1 MRSAGPVGPDET
13 AQVEIMTEYATL
25 ITLVA
30 LLAGLAIGKAW
41 ERYKLRDGKWFD
53 RRRARESPHYLLG
66 LNFLVSNQI
75 DLAIEELTRA
85 ATLNADA
92 LEVHMMLGNLYREKG
107 QVGKAITVHQS
118 LLQRPKLSRLEHA
131 YVLLCLGLDYKR
143 GGFVDRALEAFT
155 EVLRLDPKNE
165 YALLNLQKL
174 HEDQHQWSEAFDTRQ
189 RLAKL
194 TDVGARPQNEAILAF
209 LENEIGLEA
218 MRRSD
223 YAEAIRRFEGAIDLD
238 ARAVPAY
245 LNLGDVR
252 VLQGD
257 ELAGAAIWE
266 KLIDVAAD
274 RAYLAFDRL
283 EALAVRTGSPERFTR
298 LCRRLIDENPQDWRA
313 RLALSRHLAASGHP
327 REALD
332 LQFAALVQNPHALGI
347 HQAIWRAL
355 GQLRHE
361 PALVDRYSE
370 LTRHAVFYLDPH
382 VCMRCRYRSTELL
395 WQCPHCHDWNTF
407 VEERI
412 APAQDP
418 AEVEV

>member
-1 MRSAGPVGPDET
+1 M
-13 AQVEIMTEYATL
+13 I
-25 ITLVA
+25 
-30 LLAGLAIGKAW
+30 
-41 ERYKLRDGKWFD
+41 
-53 RRRARESPHYLLG
+53 
-66 LNFLVSNQI
+66 
-75 DLAIEELTRA
+75 
-85 ATLNADA
+85 
-92 LEVHMMLGNLYREKG
+92 LGNLYREKG

-118 LLQRPKLSRLEHA
+118 LLQRPKLTRLEHA

-143 GGFVDRALEAFT
+143 GGFVDRALEAFN
-155 EVLRLDPKNE
+155 EVLQLDARNE
-165 YALLNLQKL
+165 YALVNLQKL
-174 HEDQHQWSEAFDTRQ
+174 HEEQHQWSEAFDTRQ

-194 TDVGARPQNEAILAF
+194 TTSDAKPQNEAILAF

-218 MRRSD
+218 MRRKD
-223 YAEAIRRFEGAIDLD
+223 YPEAIRRFQGAIDLD
-238 ARAVPAY
+238 PRAVPAY

-252 VLQGD
+252 VLQGNERD
-257 ELAGAAIWE
+257 AAAIWE
-266 KLIDVAAD
+266 TLIDVAPD

-283 EALAVRTGSPERFTR
+283 EALAIRSGSPERFTR
-298 LCRRLIDENPQDWRA
+298 LCRRLIDDTPHEWRA
-313 RLALSRHLAASGHP
+313 RLALSRHLATSGRP

-332 LQFAALVQNPHALGI
+332 LQFAALVNNPHALSI

-355 GQLRHE
+355 GQLHHE
-361 PALVDRYSE
+361 QALVDRYSE

-418 AEVEV
+418 TGVEA